1 MEKEISKATLKRLP
15 TYLAYLKSLPEGSSV
30 NISAT
35 ALAAGLHMG
44 EVQVRK
50 DLAAV
55 SSQPGKPRVGF
66 CVHGL
71 IEDIQHF
78 LGYDNANVAVLVG
91 AGHLGQALLSYGEF
105 AHYGL
110 KIAAAFD
117 NNPDLQGSSIHGCPV
132 YGMDMLPIVCQQ
144 NSIPI
149 GIITNDEITVSV
161 CYHSSEMI
169 PDFIQHTRRKQI
181 QVPNKYELILR
192 LIYSSAVW
200 FLKYLKQI
208 NNEVSSAE
216 KELER
221 SIRNEDLLRL
231 MNLQKSLVYF
241 NTSIRGNEVMISK
254 FQNIF
259 ETKDRENKELTE
271 DVLIELKQA
280 RNMVNIYSDILTGT
294 MDAFASIISNNVNT
308 IMRRMTTLSIVL
320 MVPTLIASFYGMN
333 VDIHLEHVPHAF
345 SLIICLSVVL
355 SAMAFIIFRKIK
367 WF

>member
-1 MEKEISKATLKRLP
+1 MRKYLYCEAGFVEKKNWLPGCWINVECPTDDDFKFLTEELKVPVTFLHDIADTDERPRTDREGEWQLIIVRIPIQTQSSKVPYST
-15 TYLAYLKSLPEGSSV
+15 
-30 NISAT
+30 
-35 ALAAGLHMG
+35 
-44 EVQVRK
+44 
-50 DLAAV
+50 
-55 SSQPGKPRVGF
+55 
-66 CVHGL
+66 
-71 IEDIQHF
+71 
-78 LGYDNANVAVLVG
+78 
-91 AGHLGQALLSYGEF
+91 
-105 AHYGL
+105 
-110 KIAAAFD
+110 
-117 NNPDLQGSSIHGCPV
+117 
-132 YGMDMLPIVCQQ
+132 
-144 NSIPI
+144 IPI

-161 CYHSSEMI
+161 CYHSSELI
-169 PDFIQHTRRKQI
+169 PDFIQHTQRKQI

-192 LIYSSAVW
+192 IIYSSAVW

-259 ETKDRENKELTE
+259 GTKDRENKELTE

-345 SLIICLSVVL
+345 SLIICLSVAL

>member
-1 MEKEISKATLKRLP
+1 MRKYLYCEAGFVEKKNWLPGCWINVECPTDDDFKFLTEELKVPVTFLHDIADTDERPRTDREGEWQLIIVRIPIQTQSSKVPYST
-15 TYLAYLKSLPEGSSV
+15 
-30 NISAT
+30 
-35 ALAAGLHMG
+35 
-44 EVQVRK
+44 
-50 DLAAV
+50 
-55 SSQPGKPRVGF
+55 
-66 CVHGL
+66 
-71 IEDIQHF
+71 
-78 LGYDNANVAVLVG
+78 
-91 AGHLGQALLSYGEF
+91 
-105 AHYGL
+105 
-110 KIAAAFD
+110 
-117 NNPDLQGSSIHGCPV
+117 
-132 YGMDMLPIVCQQ
+132 
-144 NSIPI
+144 IPI

-161 CYHSSEMI
+161 CYHSSELI
-169 PDFIQHTRRKQI
+169 PDFIQHTQRKQI

-192 LIYSSAVW
+192 IIYSSAVW

-345 SLIICLSVVL
+345 SLIICLSVAL
-355 SAMAFIIFRKIK
+355 SAMAFIISGNQMVLGLIWNTEAQRHGE
-367 WF
+367 

>member
-1 MEKEISKATLKRLP
+1 MEKEISRATLKRLP
-15 TYLAYLKSLPEGSSV
+15 TYLAYLKGMPESSGI

-144 NSIPI
+144 NNIPI
-149 GIITNDEITVSV
+149 GIITTPAQYAQDV
-161 CYHSSEMI
+161 CDQLVAAGCKAIWNFAHVHLY
-169 PDFIQHTRRKQI
+169 
-181 QVPNKYELILR
+181 VPEGTL
-192 LIYSSAVW
+192 V
-200 FLKYLKQI
+200 Q
-208 NNEVSSAE
+208 
-216 KELER
+216 
-221 SIRNEDLLRL
+221 NEDMAVSFALLSNRL
-231 MNLQKSLVYF
+231 AKTM
-241 NTSIRGNEVMISK
+241 R
-254 FQNIF
+254 
-259 ETKDRENKELTE
+259 
-271 DVLIELKQA
+271 
-280 RNMVNIYSDILTGT
+280 TGPEE
-294 MDAFASIISNNVNT
+294 A
-308 IMRRMTTLSIVL
+308 
-320 MVPTLIASFYGMN
+320 
-333 VDIHLEHVPHAF
+333 
-345 SLIICLSVVL
+345 
-355 SAMAFIIFRKIK
+355 
-367 WF
+367 